1 MSVLRFFLALRC
13 GAALLFSHPTGVHD
27 LQLKPG
33 DIIQSSKWPEPIEIK
48 SVEPFGAYFKI
59 IAATVSSRHFI
70 EDMVTAS
77 DLADAKTFAIESRFS
92 AAPMSVFLAL
102 EAKRYR
108 YANLYDPLLAVN
120 TSKVDPL
127 PHQVEAVYGYVLK
140 LPRIRFLIA
149 DDPGA
154 GKTIMAGL
162 IIKELKLRR
171 LAERILIIVPGHL
184 KDQWRREMLD
194 RFKEPFVEINREY
207 ISSNYGIN
215 PFEKDNSLIASKDF
229 CKQDDILPL
238 LSATDF
244 DLIICDEAHKMA
256 AYKYGD
262 KVNKT
267 KSYRLGEALS
277 RNATHLLFLTATPHK
292 GDPENFRLFLDLLE
306 PGFFANSDM
315 MNESIANRENP
326 LFVRRLK
333 EDLKDFDGKPL
344 FLKRHVKTLAFDLG
358 STSPDEKDL
367 YNNLSKYVSEQYN
380 KALSGLKKK
389 NVAFALVILQRR
401 FASSVYAVFRSLE
414 RRRKR
419 LTELLANFHNSS
431 AKKINSM
438 DYEDILDDDEDE
450 ATRWENEEEWEAL
463 SVAENREELRK
474 EISVIEQ
481 LIADSRSI
489 IDTHS
494 EAKLSELR
502 KTLTELGQSNPG
514 KKILIFTE
522 SRDTLDYLESRIK
535 HWGYSVNTIH
545 GGMPLDVRINQERRF
560 KNETQILVA
569 TEAAGEGINLQ
580 FCNLMINYDIPW
592 NPNRLEQRM
601 GRIHRYGQTK
611 EVYIFNLVAEDTR
624 EGKVLKRLFE
634 KIEEIRN
641 ALGSDKV
648 FDVLN
653 EVLYGVNLSQLL
665 VDAAAKARGLDDII
679 GEINITVDNE
689 YIAKVKDNLGDSL
702 ATHFIDYTKIK
713 ELSQRAKE
721 SRLLPE
727 YTQAFFS
734 QAFEHHSGKLK
745 KRKDGFFAIESVPTP
760 IRHTAA
766 DINFKTS
773 HGSLFSKYPKVT
785 FSKDV
790 AFKHPDSDFMCF
802 GHPLFEAVLANV
814 EQHLMSSA
822 LDGAVFYDPD
832 GRLNGPVLFYEAEV
846 KDGAGHIA
854 GKRLFSLHF
863 DEDTKICR
871 PFNPSQLWD
880 LAREDPTGQSLP
892 LPDID
897 IMAMKKIAIS
907 ELMPALENYKA
918 ELLTERLRQTGI
930 KERYGVASLRIL
942 IGKLDEDLIEL
953 NSRLERGDSVQL
965 AIHNKETRLNSYH
978 LAITDLK
985 RAIEQDKSLTLA
997 APVFTGMIYVRPL
1010 LAPGLPMENNPDIEL
1025 IGMELTMNVERQA
1038 GRIPED
1044 VSPQNLGYDVR
1055 SVDSDGAYRYIEV
1068 KARSGQGSV
1077 ALTQNEWFKAQRFGD
1092 DYYLYAVYD
1101 AATNPRLV
1109 SVRNPAVNL
1118 IPETI
1123 LESVRHVLDFEQV
1136 FQRGNKL
1143 EYLKPP
1149 AWQP

>member
-1 MSVLRFFLALRC
+1 M
-13 GAALLFSHPTGVHD
+13 
-27 LQLKPG
+27 QLKPG
-33 DIIQSSKWPEPIEIK
+33 TIIQSSKWPEPIEIK
-48 SVEPFGAYFKI
+48 SVERFGEYYKI
-59 IAATVSSRHFI
+59 LAATVSTRQLI
-70 EDMVTAS
+70 EDMVRDS
-77 DLADAKTFAIESRFS
+77 DLVDVQTVAIESRFS
-92 AAPMSVFLAL
+92 ASPMSVFLPL

-108 YANLYDPLLAVN
+108 YASLFDPLVAVN

-171 LAERILIIVPGHL
+171 LAERILIIAPGHL

-194 RFKEPFVEINREY
+194 RFKESFVEINRDY
-207 ISSNYGIN
+207 INSNYGMN
-215 PFEKDNSLIASKDF
+215 PFDRDNCLIASKDF

-238 LSATDF
+238 LAATDF
-244 DLIICDEAHKMA
+244 DLIIADEAHKMA
-256 AYKYGD
+256 AYRYGD
-262 KVNKT
+262 KVSKT

-277 RNATHLLFLTATPHK
+277 RIATHLLFLTATPHK

-306 PGFFANSDM
+306 PGFFADSEM

-326 LFVRRLK
+326 LFIRRLK
-333 EDLKDFDGKPL
+333 EDLKDFEGKPL

-358 STSPDEKDL
+358 SKSPAEKDL

-419 LTELLANFHNSS
+419 LMELLDNFNNNSN
-431 AKKINSM
+431 KKINSM
-438 DYEDILDDDEDE
+438 DYEDILDDDDDE

-474 EISVIEQ
+474 EISIIEK
-481 LIADSRSI
+481 LISESSTI
-489 IDTHS
+489 IESHS
-494 EAKLSELR
+494 EAKLSELK
-502 KTLTELGQSNPG
+502 KTLTDLGKSNPG
-514 KKILIFTE
+514 MKILIFTE

-535 HWGYSVNTIH
+535 QWGYSVNTIH
-545 GGMPLDVRINQERRF
+545 GAMPLDVRINQERRF
-560 KNETQILVA
+560 KNETQILIA

-624 EGKVLKRLFE
+624 EGKVLKRLFD
-634 KIEEIRN
+634 KIEEIKN

-648 FDVLN
+648 FDVLSD
-653 EVLYGVNLSQLL
+653 VLYGVNLSQLL
-665 VDAAAKARGLDDII
+665 VDAAAKARGLDDIMA
-679 GEINITVDNE
+679 ELTITVDDD

-727 YTQAFFS
+727 YTQAFFGR
-734 QAFEHHSGKLK
+734 AFEYHSGKLK
-745 KRKDGFFAIESVPTP
+745 KRKDGFFSIDSVPTS

-766 DINFKTS
+766 DVNFKTS
-773 HGSLFSKYPKVT
+773 YGSLLSKYPKVT

-790 AFKHPDSDFMCF
+790 AFKSPDSDFICF
-802 GHPLFEAVLANV
+802 GHPIFEAVLTNI
-814 EQHLMSSA
+814 EKNLTSSA

-832 GRLNGPVLFYEAEV
+832 GRLNGPILFYEAEV
-846 KDGAGHIA
+846 KDGAGAIA

-880 LAREDPTGQSLP
+880 LAMSDPTGANIP
-892 LPDID
+892 LPETDIHVL
-897 IMAMKKIAIS
+897 KNIAIS
-907 ELMPALENYKA
+907 ELMPALELYKD
-918 ELLTERLRQTGI
+918 ELLVERQRQTGI
-930 KERYGVASLRIL
+930 KERYGLASLKIL

-953 NSRLERGDSVQL
+953 QSRLERGDSVQL

-978 LAITDLK
+978 LAMDDLK
-985 RAIEQDKSLTLA
+985 KSILQEKSLTLA
-997 APVFTGMIYVRPL
+997 APVFIGMIYVRSIL
-1010 LAPGLPMENNPDIEL
+1010 TPGLPVENNPDVEL
-1025 IGMELTMNVERQA
+1025 IGMELAMEVERQA
-1038 GRIPED
+1038 GRVPED
-1044 VSPQNLGYDVR
+1044 VSAQNLGYDVK
-1055 SVDSDGAYRYIEV
+1055 SMDSLGAYRYIEV

-1092 DYYLYAVYD
+1092 EYYLYAVYD

-1118 IPETI
+1118 VPETI
-1123 LESVRHVLDFEQV
+1123 LESVRHVLDFEQIFEIGV
-1136 FQRGNKL
+1136 KL
-1143 EYLKPP
+1143 KFL
-1149 AWQP
+1149 Q

>member
-1 MSVLRFFLALRC
+1 M
-13 GAALLFSHPTGVHD
+13 D
-27 LQLKPG
+27 LQPG
-33 DIIQSSKWPEPIEIK
+33 DIITSSKWPEPIEIK
-48 SVEPFGAYFKI
+48 SIEHFGAYIKI
-59 IAATVSSRHFI
+59 LAVSVKSRQFI
-70 EDMVTAS
+70 EDMVLGS
-77 DLADAKTFAIESRFS
+77 DLADAKTIAQDTKFS
-92 AAPMSVFLAL
+92 ADPMSVFLAL

-108 YANLYDPLLAVN
+108 YASLYDPLLAVN

-194 RFKEPFVEINREY
+194 RFKERFVEINREY
-207 ISSNYGIN
+207 INSNYGIN
-215 PFEKDNSLIASKDF
+215 PFEHENCLIASKDF

-238 LSATDF
+238 LTAAGF
-244 DLIICDEAHKMA
+244 DLIIADEAHKMA

-267 KSYRLGEALS
+267 KSYQLGEALS

-306 PGFFANSDM
+306 PGFFANADM

-326 LFVRRLK
+326 LFIRRLK
-333 EDLKDFDGKPL
+333 EDLKDFEGKPL
-344 FLKRHVKTLAFDLG
+344 FLRRHVKTLAFDLG
-358 STSPDEKDL
+358 STSPTEKDL

-401 FASSVYAVFRSLE
+401 FASSVYAVFKSLE

-419 LTELLANFHNSS
+419 LTELLDNFNSNS
-431 AKKINSM
+431 TRRINSL

-474 EISVIEQ
+474 EIAIIEK
-481 LIADSRSI
+481 LIAESRAI

-494 EAKLSELR
+494 EAKLSELQ

-514 KKILIFTE
+514 NKILIFTE
-522 SRDTLDYLESRIK
+522 SRDTLDYLESRIRQ
-535 HWGYSVNTIH
+535 WGYSVNTIH
-545 GGMPLDVRINQERRF
+545 GGMSLDVRITQERRF
-560 KNETQILVA
+560 RNETQILVA

-611 EVYIFNLVAEDTR
+611 EVYIFNLVADDTR
-624 EGKVLKRLFE
+624 EGKVLARLFA
-634 KIEEIRN
+634 KIDEIRN

-665 VDAAAKARGLDDII
+665 VDAAAKARGLDDIMS
-679 GEINITVDNE
+679 EINIVVDDE
-689 YIAKVKDNLGDSL
+689 YIAQVKDNLGDSL

-734 QAFEHHSGKLK
+734 RAFEKHSGKLK
-745 KRKDGFFAIESVPTP
+745 KRKDGFFSIESVPAQ
-760 IRHTAA
+760 IRHTATSVE
-766 DINFKTS
+766 FKTS
-773 HGSLFSKYPKVT
+773 YGSLLSKYPKVT
-785 FSKDV
+785 FSKDD
-790 AFKHPDSDFMCF
+790 AFKHPDSDFMSF

-814 EQHLMSSA
+814 EHDLMSSA
-822 LDGAVFYDPD
+822 LDGAIFYDLD
-832 GRLNGPVLFYEAEV
+832 GRLNGPVLFFEAEV
-846 KDGAGHIA
+846 KDGSGQVA

-863 DEDTKICR
+863 DEDTKRCS

-880 LAREDPTGQSLP
+880 LAMRNPGADSPAPPNL
-892 LPDID
+892 D
-897 IMAMKKIAIS
+897 IMALKKIAIS
-907 ELMPALENYKA
+907 ELIPALEQYKS
-918 ELLTERLRQTGI
+918 ELLNERLRQTGI
-930 KERYGVASLRIL
+930 KERYGLASLRIL

-953 NSRLERGDSVQL
+953 HSRLERGDSVQL

-978 LAITDLK
+978 LAMAELK
-985 RAIEQDKSLTLA
+985 KTIEQEKSLTLA
-997 APVFTGMIYVRPL
+997 APVFTGMIYVRPVFT
-1010 LAPGLPMENNPDIEL
+1010 PGLPMENNPDIEK
-1025 IGMELTMNVERQA
+1025 IGMDLTMQIERQA
-1038 GRIPED
+1038 GRFPED
-1044 VSPQNLGYDVR
+1044 VSAQNLGYDVR
-1055 SVDSDGAYRYIEV
+1055 SLDSVGAYRYIEV

-1118 IPETI
+1118 TPETI

-1143 EYLKPP
+1143 EYLKTPV
-1149 AWQP
+1149 